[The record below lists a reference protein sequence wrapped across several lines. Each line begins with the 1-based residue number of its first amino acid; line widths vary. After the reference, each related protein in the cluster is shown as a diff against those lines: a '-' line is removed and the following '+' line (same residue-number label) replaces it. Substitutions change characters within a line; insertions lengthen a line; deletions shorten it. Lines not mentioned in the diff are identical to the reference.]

1 MAVLGPMVKD
11 LREMALPKADCN
23 FFHLN
28 ALPADAVLLTLAA
41 ASFASLP
48 ASAFGILGGA
58 ATGAFGDPGPT
69 GIAGLAGACLGE
81 ALPEEVD
88 ACPYLRKCFIS
99 CGGVFFASISS
110 KRVSLCCFRI
120 ASMALA
126 KLCANAPELCSF
138 PASPRLACLLVSPAV
153 IAAFARSTSMVRI
166 MVKCPCLTK
175 TKLST
180 TSPCLTKISLPPSL
194 RSLNK
199 FAIAERSFIV
209 TRCRS
214 MASKTLGNLSK
225 NRTLSSV
232 KRL

>member
-23 FFHLN
+23 FFHLS

-48 ASAFGILGGA
+48 ASAFGNPRPAGV
-58 ATGAFGDPGPT
+58 
-69 GIAGLAGACLGE
+69 AGLAGACLGE

-88 ACPYLRKCFIS
+88 ACPYLMKCFIS
-99 CGGVFFASISS
+99 CGGVFFTSISS
-110 KRVSLCCFRI
+110 NRFSLCCFRT

-126 KLCANAPELCSF
+126 RLCANVPEFCSF
-138 PASPRLACLLVSPAV
+138 PTSPRLACLLVSPAL

-214 MASKTLGNLSK
+214 MASNTLGNLSK

-232 KRL
+232 KRLCRWPASCS